1 MDGAQMSQDWLL
13 CNYLSWGIDSW
24 GVYYP
29 ILSISIY
36 VSTFEIFLNS
46 LNNLCLFTDNFL
58 TDTEVSDFFLFSL
71 PLNDFTAIRM

>member
-1 MDGAQMSQDWLL
+1 MDGAQMSQNWLL

-58 TDTEVSDFFLFSL
+58 PDTEVSDFFCSL
-71 PLNDFTAIRM
+71 YP